1 MKKKMRAF
9 ICTLMIMLWVTATAV
24 PAFASPK
31 IKEAE
36 YEGNGRVEVDF
47 RTKVKYKNVKVVVTD
62 TKGNKYT
69 TKINRKD
76 NDDLT
81 FTIKKF
87 KKGLT
92 YKYTIK
98 GVKKRNEKK
107 YGQVTG
113 KITIPG
119 NNAAPVV
126 KKFDYDR
133 EDNELE
139 IDFKTKVQWKNAKV
153 TITDG
158 KKNYVVKIKEKDNDG
173 LELKVKKMKYGKRYT
188 YKISGVRV
196 KGNTTYK
203 TITGTFI
210 AKNT

>member
-1 MKKKMRAF
+1 MKKMKSM
-9 ICTLMIMLWVTATAV
+9 ICALMIMLWVTAAAI

-47 RTKVKYKNVKVVVTD
+47 KTNVQYKNTAVTVTD
-62 TKGNKYT
+62 NKGNKYS

-81 FTIKKF
+81 FTIQNY
-87 KKGLT
+87 KKGVT
-92 YKYTIK
+92 YNYTIT
-98 GVKKRNEKK
+98 GIKKKNEKN

-119 NNAAPVV
+119 ATAAPKV
-126 KKFDYDR
+126 KKAEYDNR
-133 EDNELE
+133 DKELE
-139 IDFKTKVQWKNAKV
+139 IEFTTKVEWKSPKV

-158 KKNYVVKIKEKDNDG
+158 KTSYVVRIKEKDNDSI
-173 LELKVKKMKYGKRYT
+173 ELKVKKMTVGKKYT
-188 YKISGVRV
+188 YKITGVKV
-196 KGNTTYK
+196 KGNNSYQ
-203 TITGTFI
+203 TITGTLI
-210 AKNT
+210 PKKD

>member
-1 MKKKMRAF
+1 M
-9 ICTLMIMLWVTATAV
+9 VTATAV

-98 GVKKRNEKK
+98 GVKKKSEKN
-107 YGQVTG
+107 YGQVIG

-119 NNAAPVV
+119 NNAAPAV

-173 LELKVKKMKYGKRYT
+173 IELKVKKMKYGKRYT

-196 KGNTTYK
+196 KGNTKYK

-210 AKNT
+210 AKDT